1 MQFLCYVEAY
11 ENRETVMGF
20 SPGLSFVNTTF
31 KHCGELCLFMCGIP
45 RGVRSRKARAASG
58 I

>member
-11 ENRETVMGF
+11 ENRD

-31 KHCGELCLFMCGIP
+31 KHCGELIG
-45 RGVRSRKARAASG
+45 SN
-58 I
+58 